1 MTRSGNNGRA
11 PERACRDS
19 RAGWTAILS
28 WGQAPALHFLL
39 PLSAVNSWFGK
50 IRVLGGAHPGSESGT
65 GFRTDAEND
74 TFSIDCDG
82 GQERLGEASGYDL
95 AWKLFCVGSH
105 RDASISSAGGRPSG
119 VTEGSCS
126 TTT

>member
-19 RAGWTAILS
+19 RAGWTGILS

-50 IRVLGGAHPGSESGT
+50 FRVLGGAYPGSESGT
-65 GFRTDAEND
+65 GFRTDAEDD

-82 GQERLGEASGYDL
+82 GQERLGEASGF
-95 AWKLFCVGSH
+95 AFARK
-105 RDASISSAGGRPSG
+105 P
-119 VTEGSCS
+119 
-126 TTT
+126 